1 MAFRSTQLFL
11 LAFLLAGV
19 FTAALLLGDVPLT
32 RLLADPGAASVI
44 LYDIRL
50 PRALLAVCVGGGLA
64 IAGAAMQSYLR
75 NPLAEPSVLG
85 ISGGASLA
93 AVIAFYTGLAHA
105 FPLALPLAGILGAGA
120 VGLLLI
126 AINLRFGS
134 SLHLLLGGI
143 AIAALTSALAALALN
158 LTPNPFARIEIVFWL
173 MGSLTD
179 RGMQHLFL
187 MLPFLA
193 LGCFVLLRLRP
204 ALDALTLGEDVA
216 TTLGFSLR
224 RLNLLLVLGVALTV
238 GSGVAVAG
246 SIGFIGLIV
255 PHIVRMMTGRAVSPP
270 RTAAFH
276 VSSEA
281 TRGVAAQREQT
292 NRSASLLPSHLLLPS
307 FLGGAIAL
315 LLADLGVRAIPTSG
329 EELKLGVLTS
339 LIGAPFFLWLL
350 LKEQHARAVSP
361 PRTAALH
368 VSAESAQREQRKDS
382 TA

>member
-1 MAFRSTQLFL
+1 MSIPFSSRFLILVLL
-11 LAFLLAGV
+11 LAATFV
-19 FTAALLLGDVPLT
+19 AALLLGDVPFS
-32 RLLADPGAASVI
+32 RLLSDPGTATVI
-44 LYDIRL
+44 LRDIRL
-50 PRALLAVCVGGGLA
+50 PRALLALLVGGGLG
-64 IAGAAMQSYLR
+64 IAGATMQGYLR

-93 AVIAFYTGLAHA
+93 AVIAFYTGLANA
-105 FPLALPLAGILGAGA
+105 FPLALPLSGIVGAGL
-120 VGLLLI
+120 VGLLLL

-179 RGMQHLFL
+179 RGMRHFFL

-193 LGCFVLLRLRP
+193 AGIFVLLRLRP

-216 TTLGFSLR
+216 TTLGFKLS

-246 SIGFIGLIV
+246 SIGFIGLVV
-255 PHIVRMMTGRAVSPP
+255 PHIVRMMAGKTSSP
-270 RTAAFH
+270 
-276 VSSEA
+276 
-281 TRGVAAQREQT
+281 
-292 NRSASLLPSHLLLPS
+292 LPSALLIPS
-307 FLGGAIAL
+307 FFAGGIAL

-350 LKEQHARAVSP
+350 LKEQRM
-361 PRTAALH
+361 RT
-368 VSAESAQREQRKDS
+368 